1 MIISKLD
8 AEFEC
13 YAIVLHA
20 YFRGKSQPGSAVICL
35 FGMKAMSEL
44 YDILD
49 LGYVDDYL
57 YVICSFSISM
67 VYRSLNAPLKM
78 T

>member
-1 MIISKLD
+1 MLNSEVMLSFYSRTF
-8 AEFEC
+8 AANLNPEVPLF
-13 YAIVLHA
+13 A
-20 YFRGKSQPGSAVICL
+20 Y

-57 YVICSFSISM
+57 YVICSFSISIHLSM
-67 VYRSLNAPLKM
+67 PL
-78 T
+78 